1 MLEVKADG
9 TRNSQVTQRVKDAI
23 YNWFEYKCV
32 WQIRQST
39 VLHHYNGGEY
49 VCMSK
54 QRPMSSSDMAS
65 FNKSC
70 GVAVSSYWR
79 NKSVRD
85 GVIWLHRE
93 WIADLD
99 TLREVEN

>member
-1 MLEVKADG
+1 MLTVKADG

-23 YNWFEYKCV
+23 YNWFEYKGV
-32 WQIRQST
+32 WQIRQAT
-39 VLHHYNGGEY
+39 VLHHYRGGEY

-54 QRPMSSSDMAS
+54 QMPMSSSDMAS
-65 FNKSC
+65 FNRAA
-70 GVAVSSYWR
+70 GEAVSYWR
-79 NKSVRD
+79 NKSIKD

-99 TLREVEN
+99 TLRSVED